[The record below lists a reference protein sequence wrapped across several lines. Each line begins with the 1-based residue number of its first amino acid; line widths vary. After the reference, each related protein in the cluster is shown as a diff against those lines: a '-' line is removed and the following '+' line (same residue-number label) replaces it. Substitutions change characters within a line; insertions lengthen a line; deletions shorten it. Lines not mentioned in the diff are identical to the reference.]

1 MEGRRL
7 NHSPISYYLIRHKHS
22 LIGLFMI
29 FLIGV
34 VLGSYT
40 MVQSFAE
47 TLTLSVPNFT
57 VSVWSFTDYATVS
70 IDNAWLYAVLH
81 VAGLSF
87 ITQLMLWHSSV
98 THS

>member
-1 MEGRRL
+1 MEERRL

-47 TLTLSVPNFT
+47 TLTLAVPTLT
-57 VSVWSFTDYATVS
+57 VTSWSIADYATVL
-70 IDNAWLYAVLH
+70 IDNLWLYIVL
-81 VAGLSF
+81 
-87 ITQLMLWHSSV
+87 
-98 THS
+98 